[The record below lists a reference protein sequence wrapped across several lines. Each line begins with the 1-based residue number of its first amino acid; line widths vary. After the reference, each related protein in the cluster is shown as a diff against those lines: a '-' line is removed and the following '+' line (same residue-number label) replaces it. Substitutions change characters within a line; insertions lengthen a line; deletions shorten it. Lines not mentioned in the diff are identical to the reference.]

1 MNKIALSVGYPLGSA
16 EYKGKSYYVIESQSK
31 YIHLNVYDVE
41 TWAKLVPPYD
51 EDLSERE
58 IYVDRLV
65 SAGAAVIASDL
76 NGLLTRIMKYKLYR
90 QGIAVMNTDDSDMHE
105 ICIGDTVIQVNNQQM
120 QIWRAGNGR
129 ATVSTIYEKI
139 VAEDTEEISQQQ
151 EKQFVEN
158 ILYLVSKEV
167 LYLV

>member
-1 MNKIALSVGYPLGSA
+1 MDKIALSVGYPLGSA

-31 YIHLNVYDVE
+31 YIYLNVYDVD

-51 EDLSERE
+51 EDLTERD
-58 IYVDRLV
+58 IYIERLV

-76 NGLLTRIMKYKLYR
+76 SGLLTRIMKYKLYR
-90 QGIAVMNTDDSDMHE
+90 QGIPVMNADNSDMHE
-105 ICIGDTVIQVNNQQM
+105 ICIGDTVIQLNNQRM

-139 VAEDTEEISQQQ
+139 VAEGTLEISQQQ
-151 EKQFVEN
+151 EDLFVEN
-158 ILYLVSKEV
+158 LLYLVSKEV